1 MVGGQAK
8 PVYDEQVA
16 VWVAVDVCN
25 VTANVERVDLDSH
38 CRHQVVLHVHGLW
51 CGQHRLWE
59 GKRNISVTI
68 VLYAFTTFLCSL
80 NDQRN
85 AILYIYKYCTL

>member
-16 VWVAVDVCN
+16 VRVTIDILD

-38 CRHQVVLHVHGLW
+38 CCHQVLLHVHGLW
-51 CGQHRLWE
+51 RRQHRLWE
-59 GKRNISVTI
+59 GHRNMLVTI
-68 VLYAFTTFLCSL
+68 RPGYHIFS
-80 NDQRN
+80 
-85 AILYIYKYCTL
+85 